1 MILGGVEAQ
10 WQLVRSSDVDMHASK
25 SAVTRR
31 GEERKNDEEGLL
43 TESRVLWKSATLT
56 TVVASA
62 DDSAGVLRAIAEY
75 ERWAWV
81 WVKCYDV
88 LGGGEALEVEL
99 VWWLG
104 GFGEEERTGRSFAGG
119 PCLRLQTL
127 RLASLPP
134 LF

>member
-1 MILGGVEAQ
+1 MFLGGVEAQ

-31 GEERKNDEEGLL
+31 GEERRNGEEGLL

-75 ERWAWV
+75 ERWA
-81 WVKCYDV
+81 
-88 LGGGEALEVEL
+88 
-99 VWWLG
+99 
-104 GFGEEERTGRSFAGG
+104 
-119 PCLRLQTL
+119 
-127 RLASLPP
+127 
-134 LF
+134 